1 MNASVNRS
9 FFFFV
14 SLALLLGARGLP
26 GADLPLSPA
35 KEQARDIYKELIEIN
50 TTSSA
55 GSTTRA
61 AEAMARRLRA
71 AGLPAADL
79 SVLGPEPNKGNLVA
93 RLRGRGTR
101 KPLLLLAHLDVVEAR
116 REDWST
122 DPFVLLEKDGY
133 FYGRGTT
140 DDKAMAAIWVSN
152 LIRYAREG
160 YRPDRDL
167 IVALTAD
174 EEGGDANGV
183 EWLLKAHRELVDAAY
198 CLNEGGGGQIKDG
211 LRLANTVQASEKV
224 YESFWLEVKDRG
236 GHSSLP
242 TAENAIYRL
251 STGLSRLA
259 AFHFPARLNE
269 VTRAFFSR
277 QSAIATGPEAA
288 DMKAILADPPD
299 PQAIS
304 RLSER
309 PYFNALLRTTCIPT
323 RLEAG
328 HADNALPQTARALV
342 NCRML
347 PDETPSEVEQTLVR
361 VLADEKI
368 TLMPLAPPRPSPPSP
383 LAPEVLG
390 PIERITEALWPGV
403 PVMPV
408 MSTGATDGLHL
419 RRAGIPTYGV
429 DGLFEDISD
438 VRAHGKD
445 ERLKASSFYEGQE
458 FLYRLVKS
466 LSSTER
472 P

>member
-1 MNASVNRS
+1 MVYRS
-9 FFFFV
+9 
-14 SLALLLGARGLP
+14 SSLLAALALLVGARGLP
-26 GADLPLSPA
+26 ADPPLSPA
-35 KEQARDIYKELIEIN
+35 QEQAHEIFKELIEIN
-50 TTSSA
+50 TTNSM

-61 AEAMARRLRA
+61 AEAMAIRLRA
-71 AGLPAADL
+71 AGLPAPDVK
-79 SVLGPEPNKGNLVA
+79 VLGPEPTKSNLVA
-93 RLRGRGTR
+93 RLRGTGARR
-101 KPLLLLAHLDVVEAR
+101 PLLLLAHLDVVEAR

-140 DDKAMAAIWVSN
+140 DDKAMAAICVAN
-152 LIRYAREG
+152 LIRYVREG

-167 IVALTAD
+167 ILALTAD
-174 EEGGDANGV
+174 EEGGEANGV
-183 EWLLKAHRELVDAAY
+183 EWLLKTHRELMDAAY
-198 CLNEGGGGQIKDG
+198 CLNEGGGGQIRQG
-211 LRLANTVQASEKV
+211 LRVANTVQASEKV

-242 TAENAIYRL
+242 TPENAIYRL
-251 STGLSRLA
+251 SEGLSRLQ
-259 AFHFPARLNE
+259 AFRFPVRLNE

-277 QSAIATGPEAA
+277 ESAIEKGPEGA
-288 DMKAILADPPD
+288 DMKAVLQDPPD
-299 PQAIS
+299 SLATA

-309 PYFNALLRTTCIPT
+309 PYFNALLRTTCTPT

-347 PDETPSEVEQTLVR
+347 PDDTPSEVQQTLIR
-361 VLADEKI
+361 VLADERI
-368 TLMPLAPPRPSPPSP
+368 TVTPMAPPRPSPPSP
-383 LAPEVLG
+383 LTPEVLT

-403 PVMPV
+403 PVVPV

-429 DGLFEDISD
+429 DGLFEDIDD

-445 ERLKASSFYEGQE
+445 ERLKVSSFYEGLE
-458 FLYRLVKS
+458 FLNRLVKS
-466 LSSTER
+466 LSSTEA
-472 P
+472 PP